1 MTNEEKLKK
10 QLQITT
16 LALVRI
22 QGKAFDLS
30 CLVEEED
37 LDARYAF
44 DDLVDLITTTS
55 NKGQKALDLIEEEY
69 KEASDDSKA

>member
-37 LDARYAF
+37 LDVRYAF

>member
-16 LALVRI
+16 LALARI

-30 CLVEEED
+30 CLVEED

-44 DDLVDLITTTS
+44 DDLVDLITTTN

-69 KEASDDSKA
+69 KEASNDSKA

>member
-16 LALVRI
+16 LVLARI
-22 QGKAFDLS
+22 QGKAFVLS
-30 CLVEEED
+30 CLVEKET

-44 DDLVDLITTTS
+44 DDLVDLITTAS

-69 KEASDDSKA
+69 KEASDESKA

>member
-10 QLQITT
+10 QLQITA

-37 LDARYAF
+37 LDAHYAF

-69 KEASDDSKA
+69 KEANDER

>member
-16 LALVRI
+16 LALARI
-22 QGKAFDLS
+22 QGKAFDLG

-44 DDLVDLITTTS
+44 DNLVDLMEI
-55 NKGQKALDLIEEEY
+55 NFAYENR
-69 KEASDDSKA
+69 

>member
-1 MTNEEKLKK
+1 MMTNEEKL
-10 QLQITT
+10 T
-16 LALVRI
+16 
-22 QGKAFDLS
+22 
-30 CLVEEED
+30 
-37 LDARYAF
+37 F

>member
-16 LALVRI
+16 LALARI

-30 CLVEEED
+30 CLVEED
-37 LDARYAF
+37 LDAHYAF

-69 KEASDDSKA
+69 KEANDER

>member
-16 LALVRI
+16 LTLARI

-30 CLVEEED
+30 CLVEEEN

-69 KEASDDSKA
+69 KEANDER

>member
-10 QLQITT
+10 RLQITT
-16 LALVRI
+16 LALARI

-30 CLVEEED
+30 YLVEEED